1 MSAADIAVGD
11 QAVLIALRCWSTARC
26 GSQPVQSI
34 LSRALDRFE
43 LAILS
48 PVLDSL
54 LRFYEIALG
63 RRIVAGHGVRPSDDE
78 RLLQDLIAGRA
89 PSSDCLTCGKRAR
102 SDCQCALCSARIML
116 RLACADRTGLAR

>member
-1 MSAADIAVGD
+1 M
-11 QAVLIALRCWSTARC
+11 ARC
-26 GSQPVQSI
+26 GGEPVQSV

-63 RRIVAGHGVRPSDDE
+63 RRIVVGHGAGPSDDE

-89 PSSDCLTCGKRAR
+89 LSNDCLNCEKRAR
-102 SDCQCALCSARIML
+102 SDFQCALCSARIML